1 MIHDR
6 SGPILAP
13 GEAREYWPLVY
24 SHVPETGFTEGFDLT
39 SIPAVVSEIEVA
51 FETDRP
57 VATSFVSLPGDF
69 EEGDVIIVAAVR
81 SAQVP
86 AGLAVATVRLDEALS
101 ERAEKLL
108 GSDFDVELSE
118 VNSDSLIAPN
128 DDSPGTWA
136 STVAF
141 GGRRLLLIVAED
153 GAEASWGRN
162 EVALVVSL
170 LIAGAASWFAYSA
183 SRRRAVGLELAALQV
198 SLREKDR
205 FLASVSHELR
215 TPLTAVVGILDI
227 LAADDVD
234 LGPEERESLVS
245 DARESAF
252 DLERLVEDH
261 LTAARLS
268 AGALTVVSEIV
279 DLDELM
285 RSVVASL
292 NLPSNLQVEVDRLGL
307 CQGDRLRIRQIARNI
322 LRNGARYA
330 VATIEVRLVQSR
342 ERVRIEFRN
351 DGEAVSPAIVSRLF
365 EPFVGLGQSGQPES
379 IGLGLAISRDLA
391 RRMGGDLEYL
401 LVEDQVCFA
410 LTLWPAQI
418 DGLPESARPS
428 VTTLRA

>member
-1 MIHDR
+1 
-6 SGPILAP
+6 
-13 GEAREYWPLVY
+13 
-24 SHVPETGFTEGFDLT
+24 
-39 SIPAVVSEIEVA
+39 
-51 FETDRP
+51 
-57 VATSFVSLPGDF
+57 
-69 EEGDVIIVAAVR
+69 
-81 SAQVP
+81 
-86 AGLAVATVRLDEALS
+86 
-101 ERAEKLL
+101 
-108 GSDFDVELSE
+108 
-118 VNSDSLIAPN
+118 
-128 DDSPGTWA
+128 
-136 STVAF
+136 
-141 GGRRLLLIVAED
+141 
-153 GAEASWGRN
+153 
-162 EVALVVSL
+162 
-170 LIAGAASWFAYSA
+170 
-183 SRRRAVGLELAALQV
+183 
-198 SLREKDR
+198 
-205 FLASVSHELR
+205 
-215 TPLTAVVGILDI
+215 LTAVVGILDI